1 MDDTF
6 SQDLFGVEFD
16 PLYSEIE
23 ATLAQQD
30 ESADP
35 LSMPNEPA
43 RINWRLIAEQSAKLL
58 EQCYDLRVALW
69 LIRANMHL
77 EGVSALFNGLTHL
90 HRHITENQGVIYPIS
105 EDDPLNSGHAAAL
118 GWLSTAQCIAELK
131 SARVTPE
138 HPYSIQELIGNDSTT
153 TESVRSQ
160 VAASTQLLLVNTYF
174 QQNGLPDL
182 IEQFTAME
190 RSVKGIEEYANQH
203 SEGYQLDC
211 DQLHVFIIKCITF
224 ISQSDFHA
232 NSVSISVNDAAI
244 SSDLSSKSTL
254 HVEDINIRSRQEIIL
269 MLDRIL
275 EYFQHFEP
283 SHPAPIFI
291 RRTKQMIGM
300 DFISIVEDLL
310 PDSLNTLQ
318 QFTGK

>member
-6 SQDLFGVEFD
+6 SPDLFGVEFD

-23 ATLAQQD
+23 AILAQLN

-58 EQCYDLRVALW
+58 EQCFDLRVALW

-77 EGVSALFNGLTHL
+77 EGMSALFQGLTSL
-90 HRHITENQGVIYPIS
+90 DKQITENQSKIYPIS
-105 EDDPLNSGHAAAL
+105 EDEPFNNGHAAAL

-131 SARVTPE
+131 AARVTVE
-138 HPYSIQELIGNDSTT
+138 HPYSVQELIN
-153 TESVRSQ
+153 TESITGQSSHSQ
-160 VAASTQLLLVNTYF
+160 GVASTQILQVNTYF

-182 IEQFTAME
+182 IEQFTALE
-190 RSVKGIEEYANQH
+190 RAVKRIEDYANQY
-203 SEGYQLDC
+203 SESYQLDC
-211 DQLHVFIIKCITF
+211 DLLHVFITKCITF
-224 ISQSDFHA
+224 ITQSNNHEK
-232 NSVSISVNDAAI
+232 NMSISLSETAI
-244 SSDLSSKSTL
+244 SSGLSSTATL
-254 HVEDINIRSRQEIIL
+254 HAEDISIRSRQEIIL

-310 PDSLNTLQ
+310 PESLNTLQ

>member
-23 ATLAQQD
+23 AILAQLN

-35 LSMPNEPA
+35 LSMPTEPA
-43 RINWRLIAEQSAKLL
+43 KINWRLIAEQSAKLL
-58 EQCYDLRVALW
+58 EQCFDLRVALW

-77 EGVSALFNGLTHL
+77 EGMSALFQGLTSL
-90 HRHITENQGVIYPIS
+90 DKQITENQSKIYPIS
-105 EDDPLNSGHAAAL
+105 EDEPLNNGHAAAL

-131 SARVTPE
+131 AARVTAE
-138 HPYSIQELIGNDSTT
+138 HPYSVQELINV
-153 TESVRSQ
+153 ESIAGQSSRTQGV
-160 VAASTQLLLVNTYF
+160 ASTQILLVNTYF

-182 IEQFTAME
+182 IEQFTALE
-190 RSVKGIEEYANQH
+190 RAVKRIEDYANQY

-211 DQLHVFIIKCITF
+211 DLLHVFINKCIIF
-224 ISQSDFHA
+224 ISQSNNHE
-232 NSVSISVNDAAI
+232 NNMSISLSETALSAG
-244 SSDLSSKSTL
+244 LSSTSTSQA
-254 HVEDINIRSRQEIIL
+254 EDISIRSRQEIIL

-310 PDSLNTLQ
+310 PESLNTLQ

>member
-23 ATLAQQD
+23 ATLALQY

-35 LSMPNEPA
+35 LSRPNEQPK
-43 RINWRLIAEQSAKLL
+43 INWRLVAEQSSKLL

-69 LIRANMHL
+69 LIRANLHR
-77 EGVSALFNGLTHL
+77 EGISALFHGLVSL
-90 HRHITENQGVIYPIS
+90 DARIAEDQDSLYPIS
-105 EDDPLNSGHAAAL
+105 EDEPVNSGHAAAL
-118 GWLSTAQCIAELK
+118 GWLSTAQCVAELK
-131 SARVTPE
+131 SARLTAE
-138 HPYSIQELIGNDSTT
+138 HPYIVQELINQ
-153 TESVRSQ
+153 ESINNESDRL
-160 VAASTQLLLVNTYF
+160 ATATASQLLTVNTYF
-174 QQNGLPDL
+174 QQNGSPDL
-182 IEQFTAME
+182 LEQFNKME
-190 RSVKGIEEYANQH
+190 KALKRIEDYANRY

-211 DQLHVFIIKCITF
+211 DQLHVFLAKVIAF
-224 ISQSDFHA
+224 LSQLPQHNQS
-232 NSVSISVNDAAI
+232 
-244 SSDLSSKSTL
+244 
-254 HVEDINIRSRQEIIL
+254 EDIACNEVATASLLPEKSPLSAEHIHIRSRQEIIL

-275 EYFQHFEP
+275 DYFQHFEP

-310 PDSLNTLQ
+310 PESLSTLQ

>member
-6 SQDLFGVEFD
+6 PQDLFGVEFD

-23 ATLAQQD
+23 ATLALQD

-35 LSMPNEPA
+35 LSRSNEPPK
-43 RINWRLIAEQSAKLL
+43 INWQLVAEQSGKLL

-69 LIRANMHL
+69 LIRANIHQ
-77 EGVSALFNGLTHL
+77 EGISALFHGLVNL
-90 HRHITENQGVIYPIS
+90 DARIAQNQGFLYPIS
-105 EDDPLNSGHAAAL
+105 EDEPVNSGHAAAL
-118 GWLSTAQCIAELK
+118 GWLSTSQCIAELK
-131 SARVTPE
+131 SARLTAE
-138 HPYSIQELIGNDSTT
+138 HPYTVQELINL
-153 TESVRSQ
+153 ESVNNESGRLA
-160 VAASTQLLLVNTYF
+160 AASASQLLTVNTYF
-174 QQNGLPDL
+174 QQNGRPDL
-182 IEQFTAME
+182 LEQFIVME
-190 RSVKGIEEYANQH
+190 KSVKRIEDYANRY

-211 DQLHVFIIKCITF
+211 DQLHVFLTKSIVF
-224 ISQSDFHA
+224 LSQSNTHEK
-232 NSVSISVNDAAI
+232 N
-244 SSDLSSKSTL
+244 
-254 HVEDINIRSRQEIIL
+254 EDITLNEVEIFPTQTEKTLLSAEHIHIRSRQEIIL

-275 EYFQHFEP
+275 DYFQHFEP

-310 PDSLNTLQ
+310 PESLSTLQ

>member
-1 MDDTF
+1 MDNIS

-23 ATLAQQD
+23 ATLALQD

-35 LSMPNEPA
+35 LSTSNEPQK
-43 RINWRLIAEQSAKLL
+43 INWRLVAEQSAKLL

-69 LIRANMHL
+69 LIRANTHRK
-77 EGVSALFNGLTHL
+77 GISAFFQGLAEL
-90 HRHITENQGVIYPIS
+90 DLRITESQDPLYPIS
-105 EDDPLNSGHAAAL
+105 EDEPANSGHAAAL
-118 GWLSTAQCIAELK
+118 GWLSTAQCLAEFK
-131 SARVTPE
+131 SARLSAE
-138 HPYSIQELIGNDSTT
+138 HPHTVQELINTDNDSGRFI
-153 TESVRSQ
+153 SVS
-160 VAASTQLLLVNTYF
+160 VSQLLAVDTHF
-174 QQNGLPDL
+174 QKNGFPDL
-182 IEQFTAME
+182 LMQLTTIQEIIK
-190 RSVKGIEEYANQH
+190 RIGDYANIH

-211 DQLHVFIIKCITF
+211 NQLHAFLAKCINSL
-224 ISQSDFHA
+224 SQSNTYNARSNIELNESTASPMPHEPP
-232 NSVSISVNDAAI
+232 I
-244 SSDLSSKSTL
+244 LSA
-254 HVEDINIRSRQEIIL
+254 ENIHIHSRQEIII

-275 EYFQHFEP
+275 EYFQHVEP

-310 PDSLNTLQ
+310 PESLDALQ